1 MRAVDLRQLTDDEL
15 EARVLELRNSLFNL
29 KIKHRT
35 GQLENS
41 SSVRSSRRDLARA
54 LTVSSQRRASK

>member
-1 MRAVDLRQLTDDEL
+1 MKAVDLRQLTDDEL
-15 EARVLELRNSLFNL
+15 EARVLELRDNLFNL

-35 GQLENS
+35 GQLEDNTS
-41 SSVRSSRRDLARA
+41 DRSSRRDLARA